1 MKAAIHP
8 AYNEIR
14 VMCACGNSFS
24 TRSTH
29 KGDIHVEICSS
40 CHPFFTGKQKL
51 MDTAGRVERFRR
63 KYARRKLQRHKFA
76 CESHEVKE
84 PPFAEALLFTPKL
97 IGDDGR
103 PGCSRL
109 WSFREAKRRG
119 LCLGS
124 GGRYR

>member
-14 VMCACGNSFS
+14 VMCACGSSFT

-29 KGDIHVEICSS
+29 QGRYPRGNLLA

-63 KYARRKLQRHKFA
+63 KYAKA
-76 CESHEVKE
+76 E
-84 PPFAEALLFTPKL
+84 PAKAEP
-97 IGDDGR
+97 
-103 PGCSRL
+103 
-109 WSFREAKRRG
+109 AKK
-119 LCLGS
+119 
-124 GGRYR
+124 